1 MTVPMLILL
10 VAIAGIVVTAVRA
23 KPAPVRVRS
32 NPTRE
37 ELLVAYLE
45 QRNR

>member
-1 MTVPMLILL
+1 MTIPMLILV
-10 VAIAGIVVTAVRA
+10 VALAGIVWAAVRA